1 MIFRIQQ
8 QYKRKIAHASIEQNI
23 NMSDLV
29 NNIIQNTDFKNLNL
43 DKLNNQPKLSKNNV
57 QAAYQIDDINRR
69 KILNII
75 DTPQLDITNSQF
87 LNHLLEYYFKND

>member
-1 MIFRIQQ
+1 
-8 QYKRKIAHASIEQNI
+8 
-23 NMSDLV
+23 MSDLV